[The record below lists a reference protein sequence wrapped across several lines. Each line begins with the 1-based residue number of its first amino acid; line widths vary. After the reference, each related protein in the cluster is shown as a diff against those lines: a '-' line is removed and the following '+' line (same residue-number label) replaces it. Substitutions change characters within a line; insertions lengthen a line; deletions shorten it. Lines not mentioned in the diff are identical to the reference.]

1 MANTLTPAQY
11 RGPWW
16 QSSLPIVS
24 YSVLGTTLAVGSALG
39 GALGV
44 GVLALCVFVPTIT
57 TAVSAYM
64 LGGKGVA
71 ESMGGEPAPTSIVNA
86 ARKAA
91 IAVGVEPPAHVYLL
105 DKQEPNAF
113 AAGLRSSDFTVAV
126 TSRLV
131 QLLDERELL
140 AVLAHEMGHVAAR
153 DVARNMHVSIAAVGL
168 GGVYEAG
175 RWLSSAG
182 KARHKHDDSNSKSS
196 LGLMLMAAGV
206 CTQSIAHLLQLGASR
221 GAELRADRI
230 AAEAYGA
237 DAMVSALHKIHKY
250 SHKASDL
257 RSSASGRKLAFAMIS
272 DGSSHQ
278 TSSSEPQPQGLLH
291 RIASMLRTHPPVK
304 QRMRALNDLAA
315 SGAVRR

>member
-1 MANTLTPAQY
+1 M
-11 RGPWW
+11 
-16 QSSLPIVS
+16 
-24 YSVLGTTLAVGSALG
+24 
-39 GALGV
+39 GV
-44 GVLALCVFVPTIT
+44 GVLALCVLAPTIT

-71 ESMGGEPAPTSIVNA
+71 ESMGGEPAPTSIVSA

-91 IAVGVEPPAHVYLL
+91 NAVGVEAPAHVYLL
-105 DKQEPNAF
+105 DKREPNAF

-126 TSRLV
+126 TSGLV
-131 QLLDERELL
+131 RLLDERELL

-175 RWLSSAG
+175 RWLSSG
-182 KARHKHDDSNSKSS
+182 NKRRKNDDSDSKGS

-230 AAEAYGA
+230 AAEAFGA
-237 DAMVSALHKIHKY
+237 DAMVSALHKIHK
-250 SHKASDL
+250 HAHAADL

-278 TSSSEPQPQGLLH
+278 TSSSEPQAPGLLH
-291 RIASMLRTHPPVK
+291 RLASLLRTHPPVES
-304 QRMRALNDLAA
+304 RVRALNDLAA
-315 SGAVRR
+315 SGEVRR